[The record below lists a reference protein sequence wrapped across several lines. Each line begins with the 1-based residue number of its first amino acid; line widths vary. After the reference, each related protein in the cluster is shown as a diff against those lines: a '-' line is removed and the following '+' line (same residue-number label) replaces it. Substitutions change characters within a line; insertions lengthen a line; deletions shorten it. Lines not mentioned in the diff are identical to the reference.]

1 MSVST
6 MRSRWEAV
14 FCRRFMP
21 PACSIR
27 ISAWASFGQTMEKV
41 AVDITAGKHRTR
53 DFAFNVDPAGE
64 QGRERDCATRL
75 DHELQFPKRERDRA
89 RDFLIARA
97 NALAYQ
103 RAIDRKG
110 ELAGRACHQG
120 IANGSGRRRVAF
132 ALPA

>member
-1 MSVST
+1 
-6 MRSRWEAV
+6 
-14 FCRRFMP
+14 
-21 PACSIR
+21 
-27 ISAWASFGQTMEKV
+27 MEKV
-41 AVDITAGKHRTR
+41 AVDITAGKDRNR

-64 QGRERDCATRL
+64 QRRERDCATRL
-75 DHELQFPKRERDRA
+75 DHELQLPKRERDRA

-120 IANGSGRRRVAF
+120 IANGSGRRRVAL
-132 ALPA
+132 ALPAAKRARMVIKVLGLGCEQARLWYARLDGKRDA